1 MPFDHIGSTFMEGA
15 MMKLPRRQFLR
26 LAAGAAAVPAVSR
39 VAQAQAYPSR
49 PVKMIVPYAPGTP
62 LDVLARGVADQL
74 SMRLGQPVV
83 IDNRPGAGTTIGTK
97 AAASA
102 NPDGYT
108 LLAIGL
114 AFTYMPLHYPNL
126 GFDPINSFAPVAMF
140 GGSPLVLVVTP
151 DLPAHTVQDLVA
163 YAKANPGRLNVG
175 FSLGTI
181 AQLASEYFKVVTGTN
196 INSIPYRGG
205 VQAVTDLLG
214 GRVQINIG
222 TPTTLLPL
230 IKEGK
235 LRPLAFTGTVRSSDM
250 PEVPTMMESGYPA
263 LTFTFWEGV
272 VTPGGTP
279 PAIVDKLNHEINE
292 CLKSPELQ
300 ASFAKLGVDRQILSP
315 QEFATFLAAESEK
328 WSPIIKAANI
338 KAD

>member
-1 MPFDHIGSTFMEGA
+1 MLTLSRRHI
-15 MMKLPRRQFLR
+15 LR
-26 LAAGAAAVPAVSR
+26 LAGAAAVASAPALTAR
-39 VAQAQAYPSR
+39 AQAYPSR
-49 PVKMIVPYAPGTP
+49 PLKLIVPYAPGTP
-62 LDVLARGVADQL
+62 LDVLARSVCDRL
-74 SMRLGQPVV
+74 SPRLGQPVV

-114 AFTYMPLHYPNL
+114 AFTYMPLHFPDI
-126 GFDPINSFAPVAMF
+126 GIDPGKSFAPVALF

-151 DLPAHTVQDLVA
+151 DLPVDSVQSLVA
-163 YAKANPGRLNVG
+163 YAKANPGRLNIG

-181 AQLASEYFKVVTGTN
+181 AQLSSEYFKVVTGTD

-205 VQAVTDLLG
+205 VQAITDLLG
-214 GRVQINIG
+214 GRVQLNIG
-222 TPTTLLPL
+222 TPATLLPL

-235 LRPLAFTGTVRSSDM
+235 LKPLAFTGTARSAEL
-250 PEVPTMMESGYPA
+250 PQVPTMIESGYPS

-272 VTPGGTP
+272 VAPSGTP
-279 PAIVDKLNHEINE
+279 AAIIDKLNHEINE
-292 CLKSPELQ
+292 SLKSPELQ
-300 ASFAKLGVDRQILSP
+300 ASFAKLGVDPQILSP
-315 QEFATFLAAESEK
+315 QDFASFLAAETDK

-338 KAD
+338 RAE

>member
-1 MPFDHIGSTFMEGA
+1 MTI
-15 MMKLPRRQFLR
+15 PRREFLR
-26 LAAGAAAVPAVSR
+26 LAACAAAVPTVSR
-39 VAQAQAYPSR
+39 SVQAQTYPSR
-49 PVKMIVPYAPGTP
+49 PVKMIVPYAPGSP
-62 LDVLARGVADQL
+62 LDVLARGVSDRL
-74 SMRLGQPVV
+74 STRLGQSVV

-102 NPDGYT
+102 SPDGYT

-114 AFTYMPLHYPNL
+114 AFTYMPLHYPDL
-126 GFDPINSFAPVAMF
+126 GFDPSAAFTPVALF
-140 GGSPLVLVVTP
+140 GGSPLVLVVAP
-151 DLPAHTVQDLVA
+151 DLPVKTVQDLVA

-181 AQLASEYFKVVTGTN
+181 AQLSSEYLKVVTGTD

-205 VQAVTDLLG
+205 VQAITDLLG

-235 LRPLAFTGTVRSSDM
+235 LRPLAFTGTDRSADI
-250 PEVPTMMESGYPA
+250 PDVPTMIESGYPS

-272 VTPGGTP
+272 VAPRGTP
-279 PAIVDKLNHEINE
+279 PAIVDQLNREINE
-292 CLKSPELQ
+292 CLKSAELQ

-315 QEFATFLAAESEK
+315 QEFATFLAAESQK
-328 WSPIIKAANI
+328 WSPIIKEANI
-338 KAD
+338 KAE